1 MLILLTPPQSLIP
14 LRTAALTDPAPSP
27 RRQKLWE
34 SEFPLHGTLRDMS
47 QYVFQ
52 CVTPE
57 AEAVELLDES
67 CPLISVRPVFRVL
80 RVIEREG
87 DKHEKLLLSQ
97 IGNLIGKSEC
107 QTASERGNGNRGW
120 F

>member
-1 MLILLTPPQSLIP
+1 
-14 LRTAALTDPAPSP
+14 
-27 RRQKLWE
+27 
-34 SEFPLHGTLRDMS
+34 MS

-57 AEAVELLDES
+57 AEVIELLDES
-67 CPLISVRPVFRVL
+67 FPLISVRPVFRML

-97 IGNLIGKSEC
+97 IGNLIGKSEKR
-107 QTASERGNGNRGW
+107 ARGDVM
-120 F
+120 